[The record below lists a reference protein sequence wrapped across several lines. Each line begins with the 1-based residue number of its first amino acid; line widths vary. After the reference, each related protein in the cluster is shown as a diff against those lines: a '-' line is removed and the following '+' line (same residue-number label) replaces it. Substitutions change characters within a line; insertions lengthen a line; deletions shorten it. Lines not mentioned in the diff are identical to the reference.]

1 MIYSIFIKVITQFQ
15 QPCHYGHTIRIDR
28 VVSIITIGVNI
39 MFVSSKTFNEVKQ
52 NWINEKYNNQEL
64 KKEIQEHK
72 SSIQNLHNKNIQLMS
87 LKPPT
92 ESEKIK
98 ELEFTIKK
106 LKLGYQESN
115 FKLKSSNKRLL
126 DEQNDLKE
134 RINHLIKGIK
144 AQKDKNRYSNVS
156 QLKNANNELKNANN
170 ELVKKLSLVEKKRDE
185 LENSL
190 NQKRLS
196 KEQQKQRE
204 SLRRSFRR

>member
-1 MIYSIFIKVITQFQ
+1 
-15 QPCHYGHTIRIDR
+15 
-28 VVSIITIGVNI
+28 
-39 MFVSSKTFNEVKQ
+39 MFVSGKKFEEMKQ
-52 NWINEKYNNQEL
+52 GYINEKYDNQEL

-72 SSIQNLHNKNIQLMS
+72 SSIQSLHNKNIQLMS

-106 LKLGYQESN
+106 LKLDYQESN

-134 RINHLIKGIK
+134 RINHLVRGIK
-144 AQKDKNRYSNVS
+144 AQKDKNRYSNIP
-156 QLKNANNELKNANN
+156 QLKKASNELKNANN
-170 ELVKKLSLVEKKRDE
+170 DLVKKLSLVEKKRGE
-185 LENSL
+185 LEKSL

-204 SLRRSFRR
+204 SLRRAFRR

>member
-1 MIYSIFIKVITQFQ
+1 
-15 QPCHYGHTIRIDR
+15 
-28 VVSIITIGVNI
+28 

-52 NWINEKYNNQEL
+52 NWINEKYDNQEL

-106 LKLGYQESN
+106 LKLDYQESN